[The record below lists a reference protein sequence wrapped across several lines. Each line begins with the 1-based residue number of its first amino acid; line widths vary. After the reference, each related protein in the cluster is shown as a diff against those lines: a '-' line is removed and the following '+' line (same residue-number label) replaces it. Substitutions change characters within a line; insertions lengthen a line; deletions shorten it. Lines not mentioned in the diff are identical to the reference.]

1 MNRIRTSM
9 TIILNSLGV
18 MSRHPKLMVYPL
30 FNILGV
36 IFIAI
41 FFAMPVF
48 FETSIFNAGEEWA
61 AFQEVLQTR
70 GQETRA
76 AREAGNEGIVDHAP
90 VTIGRVTFGGD
101 GFMNLPIVP
110 LAFLYLLSVYVMVF
124 INVAFYSEIMKAFSG
139 EQVRILRGIA
149 FAATRWRAILVWSL
163 MAGIV
168 GLLIRKLE
176 ENIGF
181 IGRWVVGLIGFT
193 WSVASVFVIPVIIR
207 EQQQTNPVDYLKTS
221 ADIIKRSWGEGLA
234 GMIGISGAII
244 LFMIIAT
251 VFSIMLMVA
260 MPMAVLFFAIGLFI
274 LILVL
279 SLLSSLVKDIFL
291 CGLYVYA
298 TEGVVPGDYDQSL
311 MENAWRVKKKKK

>member
-61 AFQEVLQTR
+61 AFQEVMQTR

-139 EQVRILRGIA
+139 EQVRILRGIT

>member
-61 AFQEVLQTR
+61 AFQEVMQTR

-76 AREAGNEGIVDHAP
+76 AREAGNDGFVDHAP

-110 LAFLYLLSVYVMVF
+110 LAILYLLSVYVMVF

-139 EQVRILRGIA
+139 EQVRILRGIT

>member
-207 EQQQTNPVDYLKTS
+207 EQQQTNPVYYLKTS
-221 ADIIKRSWGEGLA
+221 AEIIKRSWGEGLA

>member
-61 AFQEVLQTR
+61 AFQEVMQTR

-110 LAFLYLLSVYVMVF
+110 LAILYLLSVYVMVF

-221 ADIIKRSWGEGLA
+221 AEIIKRSWGEGLA

-244 LFMIIAT
+244 LLMIIAT

-260 MPMAVLFFAIGLFI
+260 MPMAVLFFSIGLFI